1 MTLEKPLLLSPAQ
14 LSTFSKLKNAVQN
27 NIGSGRNLVYMLR
40 LREKLIFKEI
50 SAFSE
55 LLLCL
60 SVFVNHRNFSCISW
74 YGHLDC

>member
-1 MTLEKPLLLSPAQ
+1 
-14 LSTFSKLKNAVQN
+14 
-27 NIGSGRNLVYMLR
+27 MLR

-60 SVFVNHRNFSCISW
+60 PVFCTPQKFYLYIVVWSFRLLAKTFFNFQLAPFW
-74 YGHLDC
+74 RPP